1 MIDVVILFDTDCPN
15 RDTARERAAAAL
27 RQVGESTIIRELDLT
42 DPHTPEKWRGFA
54 SPSVLVDG
62 RDVAEGGS
70 GHAACRLYRDADG
83 RLDIAPSVQSIVAA
97 LQRARTGSR
106 GTTALGA
113 GAASA
118 AVLVAFTWAC
128 CLPLF
133 AALGVGAFALGA
145 AIEPWRTPLS
155 IAAVALLGLG
165 IWRDRR
171 ARRCGCARR
180 SSTITL
186 WLAAI
191 ATAFAFAL
199 PWVASWWART
209 FT

>member
-1 MIDVVILFDTDCPN
+1 MIDIVILFDGDCPN
-15 RDTARERAAAAL
+15 VDTARERVASAL
-27 RQVGESTIIRELDLT
+27 GEVGQTTRWRELDIG
-42 DPHTPEKWRGFA
+42 DPETPAQWRGFA
-54 SPSVLVDG
+54 SPTVLVDG
-62 RDVAEGGS
+62 RDVAAGSS
-70 GHAACRLYRDADG
+70 GHSACRLYRDADG
-83 RLDIAPSVQSIVAA
+83 RLDVAPSVASIVAA
-97 LQRARTGSR
+97 LQRARTASR

-155 IAAVALLGLG
+155 IVAVVLLALG

-171 ARRCGCARR
+171 ARRCGCGRR
-180 SSTITL
+180 STTITL

-199 PWVASWWART
+199 PWLASWWARA